1 MTRPP
6 DFRNAPRAK
15 KSFGQNF
22 LTDESFVER
31 IVASANLKETETVLE
46 IGPGTG
52 VLTERLLNVAGDV
65 VVIELDN
72 DLIPFLEERFGS
84 KSNFRLIRG
93 DILKTDIGSLIS
105 NDGKAK
111 VVANLPY
118 YISTAVLQHF
128 IESRSRI
135 SELIL
140 MFQRE
145 VVERILAQPG
155 ESERGFL
162 TVLVETFFD
171 VEKLFDVPP
180 SAFRPPPKVWSSV
193 VRVTPRQT
201 PEFLSGKE
209 NSFEKLVS
217 VAFRQ
222 KRKTILNNFKNGAGE
237 LRITNVAEFLSQAE
251 IDPQRRSETLAR
263 EEWERLFVAYA
274 G

>member
-93 DILKTDIGSLIS
+93 DILKTDIGSLI
-105 NDGKAK
+105 
-111 VVANLPY
+111 
-118 YISTAVLQHF
+118 
-128 IESRSRI
+128 
-135 SELIL
+135 
-140 MFQRE
+140 
-145 VVERILAQPG
+145 
-155 ESERGFL
+155 
-162 TVLVETFFD
+162 
-171 VEKLFDVPP
+171 
-180 SAFRPPPKVWSSV
+180 
-193 VRVTPRQT
+193 
-201 PEFLSGKE
+201 
-209 NSFEKLVS
+209 
-217 VAFRQ
+217 
-222 KRKTILNNFKNGAGE
+222 
-237 LRITNVAEFLSQAE
+237 
-251 IDPQRRSETLAR
+251 
-263 EEWERLFVAYA
+263 
-274 G
+274 